1 VDLVER
7 PAARNDRRVH
17 RKVVTVLF
25 CDVVGSTS
33 LGETA
38 DPEAVRALLAR
49 YFEGMK
55 TIVERHGGSV
65 EKFIGDAVMAV
76 FGVPAVHEDDALRA
90 CRAAMEMRETFPQLG
105 VEGRIGVSTG
115 EVVTGTDERLATG
128 DAVNVAARLQQAA
141 APNEVLIGE
150 ATLELVRGAAET
162 QRVEPLELKGKSQ
175 PVPAHRLAAVADAPE
190 RSHESRFVGREREI
204 ELIREAWRRAQAEQR
219 CELLTIVGD
228 PGIGKSRLVAE
239 ALVGVDARMVHGRC
253 LPYGDGISYW
263 AVVEVIKQLAMLPSD
278 PEAAAAIR
286 SLLGDSDAA
295 TSAEEIAWAF
305 RKLLEEQGPL
315 VAVFDDVQWG
325 DETFLDLLEGMALLS
340 AGVPVLLVCTARPEL
355 TIRRSEWPVSLR
367 LDRLPE
373 EAAAELVGNA
383 PAELRARI
391 MAAAGGNPLFLTEM
405 IAMGAETDDV
415 DVPPTLRALLAARLD
430 QLDPAERLVLERGS
444 VEGELFHRGAV
455 HALTPEETQIT
466 PRLAALTRKD
476 LIRPDRAQVA
486 GDDGFRFRH
495 LLIRDAA
502 YDALP
507 KSQRAELHR
516 QFADWLDEHGADLVE
531 LDEIVGYHLEQAAA
545 YTVELGQQDDEL
557 ALRAGARLGA
567 AGKRAMRPGGERSAA
582 PLLERSLALTRPIEL
597 NIDLEL
603 LLSAAVHDEAPT
615 RAVAICD
622 AAAARAQAAGD
633 GRGEILAGIVSRLHR
648 IFLEQE
654 PDVDG
659 LERAALAAL
668 PALEEAADHV
678 GLMYA
683 HVAIGYGVAN
693 ARGRMGDWAQAAE
706 TAIRHARAAGFYWG
720 DSFGLTTALAWG
732 PTPADEAL
740 QTIDELGLATHGL
753 TRGYLLSSLGRFQ
766 EGWALALAAAERYD
780 QSADHRQYGFLSELA
795 ALEGDYE
802 TAVRYQE
809 QHVEGLRAAGHVA
822 FVASYGAKLG
832 RWLCIVGRPDEA
844 EPLVDLARTFEGQE
858 TDWLWRQAWARVLAR
873 RGEHAE
879 AEVLAREAI
888 AILERVDGLT
898 WQGDGYLDLGDVLAS
913 AGRIEEAVEAYGLAL
928 ERYEPKRNLAM
939 VAQAQERLDD
949 VRQPQRPTT

>member
-1 VDLVER
+1 
-7 PAARNDRRVH
+7 VH

-33 LGETA
+33 LGESA

-49 YFEGMK
+49 YFECMK

-90 CRAAMEMRETFPQLG
+90 CRAAMEMQEAFPQLG
-105 VEGRIGVSTG
+105 VEGRIGVNTG

-162 QRVEPLELKGKSQ
+162 QPVESLELKGKSQ
-175 PVPAHRLAAVADAPE
+175 PVPAHRLAGVADAPE
-190 RSHESRFVGREREI
+190 RSHESRFVGRAREV

-239 ALVGVDARMVHGRC
+239 ALAGVDARMVHGNC
-253 LPYGDGISYW
+253 LPYGDGITYW
-263 AVVEVIKQLAMLPSD
+263 AVVEVIKQLATLPSD
-278 PEAAAAIR
+278 PVAAAAIR
-286 SLLGDSDAA
+286 SLLGDSDAG

-325 DETFLDLLEGMALLS
+325 DETFLDLVEGMALLS
-340 AGVPVLLVCTARPEL
+340 AVVPLLLVCTARPEL

-367 LDRLPE
+367 LDPLPE
-373 EAAAELVGNA
+373 EAAAELVGLA
-383 PAELRARI
+383 SAELRARI

-405 IAMGAETDDV
+405 IAMAAETDDV

-455 HALTPEETQIT
+455 HALAPEETQIT

-476 LIRPDRAQVA
+476 LIRPDRAQVP

-507 KSQRAELHR
+507 KSERAELHER
-516 QFADWLDEHGADLVE
+516 FAEWLDEHGADLVE
-531 LDEIVGYHLEQAAA
+531 LDEIVGYHLEQAAVYSA
-545 YTVELGQQDDEL
+545 ELGQQNDEL
-557 ALRAGARLGA
+557 ALRAGARLAA
-567 AGKRAMRPGGERSAA
+567 AGKRAMRPGGEHSAA
-582 PLLERSLALTRPIEL
+582 RLLERGLTLTRPVEL
-597 NIDLEL
+597 DIDLEL
-603 LLSAAVHDEAPT
+603 LLSAAVHDEAPR
-615 RAVAICD
+615 RAAAICD
-622 AAAARAQAAGD
+622 AAAARAHAAGD
-633 GRGEILAGIVSRLHR
+633 ERGEILAGIVGRLHCV
-648 IFLEQE
+648 FLEPE

-659 LERAALAAL
+659 LERAALGAL

-683 HVAIGYGVAN
+683 YVALGYGVAN
-693 ARGRMGDWAQAAE
+693 ARGRMGDWAKAAE

-720 DSFGLTTALAWG
+720 DSFGLTTALASG

-740 QTIDELGLATHGL
+740 QTIDALGVAAQGFV
-753 TRGYLLSSLGRFQ
+753 RGYLLGSLGRF
-766 EGWALALAAAERYD
+766 EEAWALGLAAADRYE
-780 QSADHRQYGFLSELA
+780 QSGDHRQYGFLSEIA

-809 QHVEGLRAAGHVA
+809 QHVEGLKAAGHVA
-822 FVASYGAKLG
+822 FAASYGAKLG
-832 RWLCIVGRPDEA
+832 RWLCMVGRPDEA
-844 EPLVDLARTFEGQE
+844 EPLVDLARTVEGQE
-858 TDWLWRQAWARVLAR
+858 TDWLWRQAWARVLAH

-879 AEVLAREAI
+879 AEALAREAV

-898 WQGDGYLDLGDVLAS
+898 WQGDGYLDLAEVLAS
-913 AGRIEEAVEAYGLAL
+913 AGRTDQALDAYGLAL
-928 ERYEPKRNLAM
+928 ERYERKQNLAM
-939 VAQAQERLDD
+939 VAQARQRLDD
-949 VRQPQRPTT
+949 VKQPQRPTA

>member
-1 VDLVER
+1 
-7 PAARNDRRVH
+7 VH
-17 RKVVTVLF
+17 RKVVTVIF

-33 LGETA
+33 LGEST

-49 YFEGMK
+49 YFECMK

-76 FGVPAVHEDDALRA
+76 FGAPTVHEDDALRA
-90 CRAAMEMRETFPQLG
+90 CRAAMEMREAFPQLG
-105 VEGRIGVSTG
+105 VEGRIGVNTG

-162 QRVEPLELKGKSQ
+162 QPVESLELKGKSQ

-190 RSHESRFVGREREI
+190 RSHESRFVGRSREV
-204 ELIREAWRRAQAEQR
+204 ELVHEAWRRAQAEQR
-219 CELLTIVGD
+219 CKLLTIVGD

-239 ALVGVDARMVHGRC
+239 ALAGVDARMVHGRC
-253 LPYGDGISYW
+253 LPYGDGITYW
-263 AVVEVIKQLAMLPSD
+263 AVVEVIKQLATLPSD
-278 PEAAAAIR
+278 PVAAAAIR
-286 SLLGDSDAA
+286 SLLGDTDAG

-315 VAVFDDVQWG
+315 VAVFDDAQWG
-325 DETFLDLLEGMALLS
+325 DETFLDLLEGIALLS
-340 AGVPVLLVCTARPEL
+340 AGVPLLLVCTARPEL
-355 TIRRSEWPVSLR
+355 TIRRTEWPVSLR
-367 LDRLPE
+367 LDPLPE
-373 EAAAELVGNA
+373 EAAAELVGPA
-383 PAELRARI
+383 SAELQARI

-405 IAMGAETDDV
+405 IAMAADTDEV

-455 HALTPEETQIT
+455 HALAPEETQIT

-476 LIRPDRAQVA
+476 LIRPDRSQVP

-507 KSQRAELHR
+507 KSERAELHS
-516 QFADWLDEHGADLVE
+516 QFAEWLDEHGADLVE
-531 LDEIVGYHLEQAAA
+531 LDEIVGYHLEQATV
-545 YTVELGQQDDEL
+545 YTAELGQQNDEL
-557 ALRAGARLGA
+557 ALRAGARLAA
-567 AGKRAMRPGGERSAA
+567 AGKRAMRPGGEHSAA
-582 PLLERSLALTRPIEL
+582 RLLERGLALTRPVEL
-597 NIDLEL
+597 DIDLEV
-603 LLSAAVHDEAPT
+603 LLSAAVHDAEPI
-615 RAVAICD
+615 RAAAICD
-622 AAAARAQAAGD
+622 AAAARSHSAGD
-633 GRGEILAGIVSRLHR
+633 ERGVILAEIVGRLHR
-648 IFLEQE
+648 LFLEHE

-659 LERAALAAL
+659 LEQAALAAL
-668 PALEEAADHV
+668 PTLEESADHV

-683 HVAIGYGVAN
+683 YVALGYGVAN
-693 ARGRMGDWAQAAE
+693 ARGHMGDWAKAAE
-706 TAIRHARAAGFYWG
+706 TAIRHARAAGLYWG

-732 PTPADEAL
+732 PTPADKAL
-740 QTIDELGLATHGL
+740 QTMDELGLVTHGL
-753 TRGYLLSSLGRFQ
+753 MRGYLLGCLGRS
-766 EGWALALAAAERYD
+766 EEAWALALAAAERYE
-780 QSADHRQYGFLSELA
+780 QSGDHRQYGFLAELA
-795 ALEGDYE
+795 ALEGDYD

-822 FVASYGAKLG
+822 FVASYGARLG
-832 RWLCIVGRPDEA
+832 RWLCMLGRPDEA

-858 TDWLWRQAWARVLAR
+858 TDWLWRQTWARVLAH
-873 RGEHAE
+873 RGEHTE
-879 AEVLAREAI
+879 AESLVREAV

-898 WQGDGYLDLGDVLAS
+898 WQGDGYLDLADVLAS
-913 AGRIEEAVEAYGLAL
+913 AGRIAEAVEAYGQAL
-928 ERYEPKRNLAM
+928 ERYERKQNLAM
-939 VAQAQERLDD
+939 VDQARQRLDD
-949 VRQPQRPTT
+949 VKQPQRPTA